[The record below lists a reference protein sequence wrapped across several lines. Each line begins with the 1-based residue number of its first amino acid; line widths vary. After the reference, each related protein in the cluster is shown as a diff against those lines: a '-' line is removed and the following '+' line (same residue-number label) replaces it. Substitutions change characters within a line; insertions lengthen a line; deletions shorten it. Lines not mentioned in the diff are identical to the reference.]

1 MIGHQPNLAENVFR
15 RKVFSEIVGT
25 KSAWTVKRERMSSSA
40 LEDDDYLHRRPLQHN
55 QRRRC
60 RRQRRRR
67 CRRQRRRRT
76 TNLIMHGNNV
86 ANNGQTA

>member
-40 LEDDDYLHRRPLQHN
+40 LEDDDYLHRRPLLHN
-55 QRRRC
+55 Q
-60 RRQRRRR
+60 RRR